1 MKRREF
7 IALVGGAA
15 VALPRV
21 VRAQQ
26 PIPVIVFFN
35 SGSPSAQVKNLA
47 AFRNGLKGAGLVEGE
62 NVAIEFVWAENRFDG
77 LETLAAEVI
86 ARRPSVI
93 VSNTLAAIRAKSSTT
108 TIPIVFTTGS
118 DPVRD
123 GLVTSLNRPG
133 GNVTGVVFISGT
145 VGSKRLE
152 LLRQLVPKAGTIAM
166 LVNPGTSETDAERAD
181 VQAAAQ
187 AVGQQIRIVEIRN
200 TAEIETAVAAAV
212 AAGAG
217 AGALLIGTGTFWFNN
232 RAPIVKSAARHAVPA
247 MYSTR
252 EPVEAGGLM
261 SYGASIS
268 DAFHQAGLYTGQILK
283 GEKPGDLPVIQSV
296 KFDFIINLK
305 TAQTLGLQFHPW
317 AVAEGRVPDDPTLGV
332 IRQQIKSTGYRTW
345 SEDDIGQYKQRHPVG
360 TMARL
365 AIELLLSTAAR
376 RGDVVKFGPQ
386 HVKDGTITFE
396 QHKKEGAGHHPVAS
410 RFLRSTRGVAA
421 LKGCQSDADVSDH
434 ELGQAVCEGGLR
446 QLVPRPLQ
454 RGRSAEGHQRTWVTQ
469 GDIAA
474 REKCSI
480 RQVNRTITLAF
491 IAPLRPRPKR
501 SAISSDATWNSA
513 A

>member
-1 MKRREF
+1 MSRCPLLAQSGHGLVHCTCPLSGVKRTCRFALQMSAYDPKRTSPLPERLLNPIRWLSLASGAAMRRREF

-35 SGSPSAQVKNLA
+35 SGTPSAQVKNLA
-47 AFRNGLKGAGLVEGE
+47 AFRNGLKGAGLVEGQ

-217 AGALLIGTGTFWFNN
+217 ALLIGTGTFWFNN
-232 RAPIVKSAARHAVPA
+232 RVPIIELAARHAVPA

-268 DAFHQAGLYTGQILK
+268 DAFHQAGLYTGRILK

-305 TAQTLGLQFHPW
+305 TAKTLGLQFHPQLL
-317 AVAEGRVPDDPTLGV
+317 ATADEV
-332 IRQQIKSTGYRTW
+332 I
-345 SEDDIGQYKQRHPVG
+345 E
-360 TMARL
+360 
-365 AIELLLSTAAR
+365 
-376 RGDVVKFGPQ
+376 
-386 HVKDGTITFE
+386 
-396 QHKKEGAGHHPVAS
+396 
-410 RFLRSTRGVAA
+410 
-421 LKGCQSDADVSDH
+421 
-434 ELGQAVCEGGLR
+434 
-446 QLVPRPLQ
+446 
-454 RGRSAEGHQRTWVTQ
+454 
-469 GDIAA
+469 
-474 REKCSI
+474 
-480 RQVNRTITLAF
+480 
-491 IAPLRPRPKR
+491 
-501 SAISSDATWNSA
+501 
-513 A
+513 